1 MIHRVMMMMVMMMV
15 MVVVVVVVVVV
26 VDDHHGLVAV
36 AVLHALFVHA
46 FFYHAGLCIFSAGD
60 RRHCERDGDQSR

>member
-1 MIHRVMMMMVMMMV
+1 MAPIKGPSVSVTHRVVMMM
-15 MVVVVVVVVVV
+15 VVVV

-36 AVLHALFVHA
+36 LHALFVRA
-46 FFYHAGLCIFSAGD
+46 FFHHTGLRIFSAGD

>member
-1 MIHRVMMMMVMMMV
+1 MIHRVMMVMMMV
-15 MVVVVVVVVVV
+15 MV

-36 AVLHALFVHA
+36 AVLHALFVHV
-46 FFYHAGLCIFSAGD
+46 FFHHAGLRIFSAGD